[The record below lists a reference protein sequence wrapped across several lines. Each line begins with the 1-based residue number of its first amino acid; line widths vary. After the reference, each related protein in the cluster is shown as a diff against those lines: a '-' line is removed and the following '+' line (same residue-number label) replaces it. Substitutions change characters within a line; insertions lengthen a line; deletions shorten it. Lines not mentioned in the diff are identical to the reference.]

1 MDEFPLSEY
10 DPVRY
15 MEENSQEDCLP
26 FFLDDESSGPEGSSS
41 FLRRRSSMKSTYG
54 FSPDKKVGRT
64 EAASTTSNNVNLTS
78 RYGIT
83 TDKLENTSSRLDRH
97 RPTNRLSDP
106 LTSMDQRPP
115 NTPSGGTKNLNMFFP
130 SHFSLWFL

>member
-41 FLRRRSSMKSTYG
+41 FLRRKSSMKSTYG
-54 FSPDKKVGRT
+54 FSPDKKVCRT
-64 EAASTTSNNVNLTS
+64 EVASTTSNNVNLTS

-97 RPTNRLSDP
+97 RPTNRLSDA

-115 NTPSGGTKNLNMFFP
+115 NTRSGGTKNLNMFFP